1 MTLYELVND
10 AEVQGA
16 VRVSMWD
23 DECETETV
31 LIETDRTDDFGP
43 GDLKDEWEDLN
54 VGYLFCVGNV
64 LHIEVSKK

>member
-10 AEVQGA
+10 TEVQGA

-23 DECETETV
+23 GERENVLFETE
-31 LIETDRTDDFGP
+31 RTYSFGP

-54 VGYLFCVGNV
+54 VEYLFCAGDV
-64 LHIEVSKK
+64 LHIEVS